1 MGLFVKFIT
10 REVAIM
16 ILPETE
22 PIFSERGTRIEI
34 VDESA
39 GEYVEVS
46 QEGRTD
52 LGKIAI
58 EPEEWP
64 ELRAAIDRMIANCA
78 IP

>member
-1 MGLFVKFIT
+1 
-10 REVAIM
+10 M

-78 IP
+78 IS